1 MKKYI
6 GMAWPSDGLNDSEYW
21 RYLPKNYELLISR
34 YRVSG
39 SLKPE
44 IIKKEGNLNTISK
57 SIESLNYKK
66 LDIIILCDFACSV
79 VNLNYHKRSELYF
92 NNKFNIPCINILSA
106 TLNFINKRR
115 KKISI
120 ISPYNRKITE
130 KFAKLIQN
138 HNSISSID
146 YLSLNSEIEIE
157 GIEKK
162 LKVLKLSNKQNDI
175 LFIGGGIS
183 ISNFLRKFKE
193 NYGINIY
200 SSPFILIKNTIKIL
214 DE

>member
-21 RYLPKNYELLISR
+21 RYLPNNYELLISR

-44 IIKKEGNLNTISK
+44 IIKKEGNINTISK

-79 VNLNYHKRSELYF
+79 MNLNYHKISELYF
-92 NNKFNIPCINILSA
+92 TNKFKIPCINILSA

-115 KKISI
+115 KKLSI
-120 ISPYNRKITE
+120 ISPYNKQITE
-130 KFAKLIQN
+130 KFSSLVQN
-138 HNSISSID
+138 NSSIASID
-146 YLSLNSEIEIE
+146 YLSLNSEVEIDK
-157 GIEKK
+157 IDTKIK
-162 LKVLKLSNKQNDI
+162 TLKLHLLDNDI
-175 LFIGGGIS
+175 LFLGGGIS
-183 ISNFLRKFKE
+183 ISHFYKKFKK

-200 SSPFILIKNTIKIL
+200 SSPLILIKNTINIL
-214 DE
+214 DG